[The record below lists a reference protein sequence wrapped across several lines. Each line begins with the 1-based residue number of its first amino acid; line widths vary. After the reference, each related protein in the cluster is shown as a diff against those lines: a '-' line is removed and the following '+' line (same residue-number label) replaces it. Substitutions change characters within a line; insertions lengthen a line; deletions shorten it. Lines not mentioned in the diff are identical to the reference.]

1 MGKTDAEVIEVFN
14 EQVNMSIE
22 ELQAWLDS
30 PESEK
35 AGTGVG
41 HDSGRR
47 IVEIL
52 KKNPD
57 KDPKKYDEVR
67 VRSFLP
73 LSGARHCI
81 DCPGFETGGLAAYV
95 QGGRVRV
102 QASLECRSVL
112 TDFLIHSVQIHFTP
126 YRARRPLEGD

>member
-1 MGKTDAEVIEVFN
+1 MLKSDAEVIEAFN

-22 ELQAWLDS
+22 ELEAWLDS

-52 KKNPD
+52 KKNPG
-57 KDPKKYDEVR
+57 KDPKQYDAVR
-67 VRSFLP
+67 LR
-73 LSGARHCI
+73 
-81 DCPGFETGGLAAYV
+81 
-95 QGGRVRV
+95 
-102 QASLECRSVL
+102 L
-112 TDFLIHSVQIHFTP
+112 TSS
-126 YRARRPLEGD
+126 